1 MVDTTKAPSAVPSNF
16 MRNYTLFI
24 LTLVYAFNF
33 IDRQILVIMQE
44 AIKTELDLSDTQLGL
59 LSGFSFALFYVSVGI
74 PVAYWADRSNRRNII
89 SLALTIWSGMTA
101 LSGLAQ
107 NYTQLL
113 LARVGVGVGE
123 AGGSPPAHS
132 MISDMYEPKKRSTAL
147 AIYSAGLYLGVFF
160 GYMFGGILSEAY
172 GWRATFLI
180 VGIPGIALAALL
192 RFSVPEP
199 VRGTFEKQ
207 DFEAKPGFLETFNAV
222 MKLRSFPYFAFG
234 CAMSAFVSYGTSN
247 FMPSLMVRYHGMSP
261 GDIGITLALTGGT
274 GGMIGTFLGGYLT
287 DKFGKKDVRWYL
299 WLPGLTAV
307 ASIPFMMWAFNTD
320 NTPLLLALYFFVSIG
335 GTLYLAP
342 SIATAH
348 RLVHP
353 RMRAMASA
361 ILFLILN
368 LIGLGL
374 GPLLVGA
381 LSDLLRDLYGSEQL
395 RLALTIA
402 ASVALIK
409 GYLFWQGGRKLPED
423 IAIVEGTENSNQ
435 PR

>member
-1 MVDTTKAPSAVPSNF
+1 MVDSTKTGGRTASSF

-44 AIKTELDLSDTQLGL
+44 AIKTEFALSDAQLGL
-59 LSGFSFALFYVSVGI
+59 LSGFTFAVFYVSVGI
-74 PVAYWADRSNRRNII
+74 PIAYWADRANRRNII
-89 SLALTIWSGMTA
+89 AAALTIWSGMTA
-101 LSGLAQ
+101 VSGLVG

-132 MISDMYEPKKRSTAL
+132 MISDMYPPKKRATAL
-147 AIYSAGLYLGVFF
+147 SIYSAGLYLGVMV
-160 GYMFGGILSEAY
+160 GYAAGGIISQTY
-172 GWRATFLI
+172 GWRMTFLI
-180 VGIPGIALAALL
+180 VGLPGIALAVLL
-192 RFSVPEP
+192 RFTIREPE
-199 VRGTFEKQ
+199 RGTYETQ
-207 DFEAKPGFLETFNAV
+207 DIEHKPTFTATLRALL
-222 MKLRSFPYFAFG
+222 KLKSFPYFALA
-234 CAMSAFVSYGTSN
+234 CAMSGFVSYGTGN
-247 FMPSLMVRYHGMSP
+247 FVPSLLVRYHDMP
-261 GDIGITLALTGGT
+261 RAEIGLALAGT
-274 GGMIGTFLGGYLT
+274 AGLGGMIGTFLGGYLT
-287 DKFGKKDVRWYL
+287 DKLAKHDVRWYL

-307 ASIPFMMWAFNTD
+307 AAIPFMMWAFQTD
-320 NTPLLLALYFFVSIG
+320 DTSLMLTLYFFVSIG

-361 ILFLILN
+361 ILFLVLN

-374 GPLLVGA
+374 GPLLVGW
-381 LSDLLRDLYGSEQL
+381 LSDILRELNGGTEQL

-402 ASVALIK
+402 AGVTLIK
-409 GYLFWQGGRKLPED
+409 GYLFYQGGKKLPAD
-423 IAIVEGTENSNQ
+423 LQHIEGEG
-435 PR
+435 